1 MHTCPIVNVLHSA
14 KEMAGGK
21 QTLISMN
28 LQQLSITYME
38 MCDRITAS
46 EIQKISTSVRSII
59 SMSVQTMS
67 PIDQML
73 HIKQMRI
80 LNIPV
85 RD

>member
-1 MHTCPIVNVLHSA
+1 MHTCPIVNVLLST
-14 KEMAGGK
+14 KEMVGGK